1 MNTAIVLIIYNR
13 YFFLKKLIT
22 KLNKFNINKI
32 YIIADGPKKNNVL
45 DKKNVNKTRLL
56 IQNKLKSYKKV
67 KIYSDKN
74 LGLRTRIITGL
85 NEVFKKETQAII
97 LEDDC
102 IPTNEFF
109 IFTQALLKKYKNDK
123 KIASICG
130 SNHLSLW
137 NETNSDYL
145 VSKYFNS
152 WGWATWRDRWQT
164 ANLDTKYLL
173 KKENDKKILNHLT
186 SYRALFYWRYRLK
199 KILSKKISS
208 WAYTYNYYYFL
219 KKKYHIIPKRNLIRN
234 IGIGINSSN
243 TKKLPMNYF
252 VKKNKK
258 NININ
263 YNKKYSLHDF
273 NNYNKKVEDV
283 VFSKSV
289 LNRIKWIMG
298 IKN

>member
-208 WAYTYNYYYFL
+208 WAYTYNYYYL
-219 KKKYHIIPKRNLIRN
+219 KKKKYHIIPKRNLIRN

>member
-1 MNTAIVLIIYNR
+1 M
-13 YFFLKKLIT
+13 
-22 KLNKFNINKI
+22 
-32 YIIADGPKKNNVL
+32 
-45 DKKNVNKTRLL
+45 
-56 IQNKLKSYKKV
+56 
-67 KIYSDKN
+67 
-74 LGLRTRIITGL
+74 
-85 NEVFKKETQAII
+85 
-97 LEDDC
+97 
-102 IPTNEFF
+102 
-109 IFTQALLKKYKNDK
+109 IFHKNDK